1 MHIARPFET
10 SQLATRWFLSDITHG
25 FTLRFHIHNS
35 RIQDNCPFSCALFK
49 AQVCF
54 SFRVDASDGK
64 CVFHSKRQV
73 GHNESC
79 FLRSHLRSIWAGLG
93 RSETAFY
100 RDFPGIDDL
109 RAPFK
114 LSRKTKSQLE
124 EDGILGGDWEEY
136 MITACFISFFFVM
149 FSIISLHLLRGKTS
163 SFPPSLLPHS
173 GKAMD
178 DVWARF
184 FRRCLCFS
192 PFSLHIQTFPC
203 VMNTLLVP
211 LMNTFAPFSTILMA
225 IADGSAVF
233 RFLVLSSRA
242 FPLQLAAAQT
252 TSYEDNGRNLCFTNQ
267 RVLPFNPFINL
278 SICIQL
284 HASTA
289 NSTRNSLFLPSASSL
304 CAAIPLLPPADS
316 TSPLTPFLVL

>member
-1 MHIARPFET
+1 MSHFDEIPCTFLIAGLGQHCALFAHQLCTGGKASRLTNCRLVMHIARAFET

-149 FSIISLHLLRGKTS
+149 FSIISLHLLGE
-163 SFPPSLLPHS
+163 
-173 GKAMD
+173 
-178 DVWARF
+178 
-184 FRRCLCFS
+184 RR
-192 PFSLHIQTFPC
+192 
-203 VMNTLLVP
+203 
-211 LMNTFAPFSTILMA
+211 
-225 IADGSAVF
+225 
-233 RFLVLSSRA
+233 RA
-242 FPLQLAAAQT
+242 FPPLSSLIAAKRWMMSGLGSSAAACVF
-252 TSYEDNGRNLCFTNQ
+252 LHFPFTYK
-267 RVLPFNPFINL
+267 P
-278 SICIQL
+278 S
-284 HASTA
+284 HA
-289 NSTRNSLFLPSASSL
+289 
-304 CAAIPLLPPADS
+304 
-316 TSPLTPFLVL
+316 